1 MENDKIN
8 MKKNK
13 NILSIILLIFMLF
26 SLICSNSLAHG
37 GNIKGWK
44 VDSYEASDLE
54 KCW

>member
-26 SLICSNSLAHG
+26 SLICSNSFGVKIDFGHESVEML
-37 GNIKGWK
+37 
-44 VDSYEASDLE
+44 
-54 KCW
+54 